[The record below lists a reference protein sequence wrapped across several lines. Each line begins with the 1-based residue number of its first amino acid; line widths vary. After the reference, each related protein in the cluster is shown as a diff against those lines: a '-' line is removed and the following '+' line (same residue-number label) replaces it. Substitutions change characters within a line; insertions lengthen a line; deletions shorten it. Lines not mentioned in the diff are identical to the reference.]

1 MTKTPIGLQKK
12 IKNLIQEKNNVQKNY
27 QNSKINNNIQ
37 YLRRFKL
44 LQKDLHNAIEVSK
57 LNYHS
62 RITCE
67 LTHIQKNTKFYWAL
81 SKRLLNSKKIPLI
94 PPLFHGNKYVTILK
108 KKKMNFLIP
117 SFRKNVL

>member
-1 MTKTPIGLQKK
+1 MTKTPIGLQEK

-67 LTHIQKNTKFYWAL
+67 LTHIQKKNKM
-81 SKRLLNSKKIPLI
+81 LLGIIKKA
-94 PPLFHGNKYVTILK
+94 FE
-108 KKKMNFLIP
+108 
-117 SFRKNVL
+117 